1 MTDSGKVYA
10 TDREPE
16 QIVTFNECD
25 TQPVQVLD
33 LSWTTYD
40 EPIDLFVEEECV
52 YVLFSSGQVYK
63 YAFPP
68 KLELET
74 PALRWENQAWS
85 VETGCM

>member
-1 MTDSGKVYA
+1 MTDNGKVYA
-10 TDREPE
+10 TDRGPA
-16 QIVTFNECD
+16 QILTFNECD

-40 EPIDLFVEEECV
+40 EPMDLFVEEESL

-74 PALRWENQAWS
+74 PAVR
-85 VETGCM
+85 